1 MKILVITVAGSST
14 RFSKSIGKDCLKCI
28 YTERGTEDTLLYKL
42 LSINRGYDRYV
53 IVGGHRYDDLV
64 SFADANLSEFREK
77 IIMVRNEQY
86 AEYGSGYSLY
96 LGLKEAMFHNPDEI
110 AFAEGDL
117 ALAEKDLK
125 KILMSENDVITYNL
139 KPIRSDESVVF
150 YFDSEDRPKY
160 VYDTN
165 HKLLKIDEPF
175 RSIYNSGQVW
185 KFTDMPRLKKIIDG
199 MDETGWKDTNLIF
212 INNYFSVLSH
222 DKVELIPLTRWINCN
237 TVSDYRR
244 SIGEND
250 G

>member
-28 YTERGTEDTLLYKL
+28 YTEGGMEDSILYRL
-42 LSINRGYDRYV
+42 LSINKGYDRYV
-53 IVGGHRYDDLV
+53 IVGGHRYEDLLSAIEQ
-64 SFADANLSEFREK
+64 SFREFRDR
-77 IIMVRNEQY
+77 IIMVRNERY

-96 LGLKEAMFHNPDEI
+96 LGLKKAMEYDPDEI
-110 AFAEGDL
+110 TFAEGDL
-117 ALAEKDLK
+117 ALAEKDMDRVFFSK
-125 KILMSENDVITYNL
+125 NDVITYNQR
-139 KPIRSDESVVF
+139 PIRSDESVVF

-165 HKLLKIDEPF
+165 HKLLRIDEPF

-185 KFTDMPRLKKIIDG
+185 KFTDMSILKGIIDG
-199 MDETGWKDTNLIF
+199 MDENGWKDTNLIF
-212 INNYFSVLSH
+212 INNYFSALSH
-222 DKVELIPLTRWINCN
+222 DEMELVPLTKWVNCN

-244 SIGEND
+244 SKGEND